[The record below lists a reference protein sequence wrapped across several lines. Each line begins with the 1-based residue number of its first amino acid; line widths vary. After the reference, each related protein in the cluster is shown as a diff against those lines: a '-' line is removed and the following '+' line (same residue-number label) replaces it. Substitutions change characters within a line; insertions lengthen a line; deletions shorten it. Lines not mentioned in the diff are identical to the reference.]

1 MSDAADLALDAA
13 DAAAAQPNAF
23 VPGTAASFALRG
35 AAAATVTAL
44 EGIVAAD
51 VAAVAKAQ
59 QTTAETVLATV
70 DAYGALARDTAALAE
85 MQVALAV
92 LDAA

>member
-23 VPGTAASFALRG
+23 VPGTAASFALRE
-35 AAAATVTAL
+35 AVAATVTTL
-44 EGIVAAD
+44 QGIVAAD
-51 VAAVAKAQ
+51 VVAVAKAQ
-59 QTTAETVLATV
+59 QTTAATVLATV

-85 MQVALAV
+85 MQVALAA

>member
-1 MSDAADLALDAA
+1 MSDVADLALDAA

-23 VPGTAASFALRG
+23 VPGTAASLTLRVAVAG
-35 AAAATVTAL
+35 TVTAL
-44 EGIVAAD
+44 QAIVTAD
-51 VAAVAKAQ
+51 MAAVAKAQ
-59 QTTAETVLATV
+59 QPTAATVLATV

-85 MQVALAV
+85 MQVALAA